1 MADRPG
7 PLKQRKLGALDVPA
21 LGLGCMGMTSFY
33 GTSDERAA
41 LATIDRALELGCN
54 LLVTA
59 EMYGPF
65 ANEELVGK
73 AIAGRREDVLVATKF
88 GVGVTTNQQPLD
100 GSPQNVRRAIDGSL
114 RRLGTDHVDLYSLHR
129 VDPHT
134 PIEETVGAMAALVSQ
149 GKVRHLGLSEA
160 SADTLRRAQAVHPI
174 AALETEYALWTRHVE
189 AEILPTCRQLGIGL
203 VAYAPLGRGF
213 LSGRFRSPEELDAD
227 DFRRGVPRLQGEH
240 LERNQQLAARV
251 RQLADEKHC
260 TPAQLALAWLLA
272 KGDDVVPIPGTRHPS
287 YLEENLAALQVELSD
302 EELARID
309 AELPAAT
316 GDRYPEAGM
325 ATIDHEPTWAR

>member
-1 MADRPG
+1 LTLPG
-7 PLKQRKLGALDVPA
+7 FLVLPAATGMEGANMKQHKLGALSVPA

-33 GTSDERAA
+33 GTTDEHAA

-59 EMYGPF
+59 ELYGPF
-65 ANEELVGK
+65 ANEELVGE
-73 AIAGRREDVLVATKF
+73 AIAGRRQDVLVATKF
-88 GVGVTTNQQPLD
+88 GVGVTTNQQALD
-100 GSPQNVRRAIDGSL
+100 GSPQNVRWAIDGSL
-114 RRLGTDHVDLYSLHR
+114 RRLGTDHVDLYGLHR
-129 VDPHT
+129 VDPQT

-213 LSGRFRSPEELDAD
+213 LGGRFR
-227 DFRRGVPRLQGEH
+227 
-240 LERNQQLAARV
+240 
-251 RQLADEKHC
+251 

-272 KGDDVVPIPGTRHPS
+272 QGDDVVPIPGTRHRS
-287 YLEENLAALQVELSD
+287 
-302 EELARID
+302 
-309 AELPAAT
+309 
-316 GDRYPEAGM
+316 
-325 ATIDHEPTWAR
+325 